1 MGITFQEVGGVYGG
15 HTHLKNCEKMHE
27 LRCLLIYYECVLRE
41 FMLLGL
47 WSACEHA
54 IKPMVGLHEYFQ
66 L

>member
-1 MGITFQEVGGVYGG
+1 MLWASPSKRRVGVNGG

-47 WSACEHA
+47 WSACEH
-54 IKPMVGLHEYFQ
+54 VY
-66 L
+66 